1 MSKRK
6 ESVESIYSCVAN
18 LKTENL
24 LPIYFFFG
32 DDAFTISSAVK
43 KIEKIA
49 EPFITSDFD
58 KEKFTV
64 EKKANISSLIDL
76 AYTFPFG
83 SEKKIVIVKGFENYN
98 DKKKFLSYIENP
110 SESSILII
118 INNSKVNLTTEP
130 FKTLNKKKYIFEA
143 RELKGAELETWVQK
157 RSNQLK
163 LNISSEN
170 IKALLDIVGEDKS
183 LIEMQLQKLK
193 SFINDEKEITPEVI
207 LSLSSKTKQ
216 NSIFDLLNTIG
227 KGNKSESL
235 KIITNL
241 LDNGSSLVAIIAM
254 LTKYFTV
261 IAQSFEVRKMNDWDA
276 SKALNVNKFY
286 YTNCK
291 NAYYFNTHK
300 RLLNAIRVLYK
311 TDVTLKT
318 SAVDE
323 KTLSAVMLGKIF
335 VG

>member
-1 MSKRK
+1 MGKRK
-6 ESVESIYSCVAN
+6 ESVESIYACVAN
-18 LKTENL
+18 LKEENL

-32 DDAFTISSAVK
+32 SDAFTISSAVK

-49 EPFITSDFD
+49 EPFTTSDFD
-58 KEKFTV
+58 KEKFTA
-64 EKKANISSLIDL
+64 EKKANISNLIDL

-83 SEKKIVIVKGFENYN
+83 SEKKIVIVKNFENYN
-98 DKKKFLSYIENP
+98 DKKKFLSYIESP
-110 SESSILII
+110 SETSILVL
-118 INNSKVNLTTEP
+118 INNGKVNLSVEP
-130 FKTLNKKKYIFEA
+130 FKSLNKKKYIFEA
-143 RELKGAELETWVQK
+143 RELKGPELEGWVKK
-157 RSNQLK
+157 RSEQLK

-183 LIEMQLQKLK
+183 LLEMQLQKIK
-193 SFINDEKEITPEVI
+193 SFTNDEKEITPEVI

-216 NSIFDLLNTIG
+216 NTIFELLNVIG
-227 KGNKSESL
+227 KGNKPESL
-235 KIITNL
+235 KVITNL

-276 SKALNVNKFY
+276 SKAINVNKFY

-291 NAYYFNTHK
+291 NAYCFTNHK

-311 TDVTLKT
+311 TDLTLKT
-318 SAVDE
+318 TAVNE
-323 KTLSAVMLGKIF
+323 KTLATLMLSQLFIN
-335 VG
+335 